1 MSKHN
6 QERNSAFINEVIAQI
21 EGLRQNFIDHEHLE
35 TAMTGKERLRLFGA
49 GVRNYGFI
57 EKTYEIAAEN
67 QEFILD
73 KMGQANV

>member
-21 EGLRQNFIDHEHLE
+21 EGLR
-35 TAMTGKERLRLFGA
+35 LFGA

-67 QEFILD
+67 PNFILD
-73 KMGQANV
+73 KMVQAHA